1 MNNEKEKLVE
11 EKENIKIKEINEV
24 VNEDEKDIRKGNL
37 FISFFKSKLCLK
49 LIYYIVIIV
58 IALIFVNI
66 SNELEIELGDFG
78 SIVPM
83 LLHSLSF
90 MGFKWLPILSVIGIV
105 LIFFENK
112 FKEISKVYLIS
123 TFIITV
129 VSLLIQFII

>member
-24 VNEDEKDIRKGNL
+24 VNEDEKDVRKGNL

-49 LIYYIVIIV
+49 LIYYIIITV
-58 IALIFVNI
+58 IALNFVNI

>member
-1 MNNEKEKLVE
+1 MNKEKEKLVE

-24 VNEDEKDIRKGNL
+24 VNEDEKDVRKGNL

-49 LIYYIVIIV
+49 LIYYIVITI

>member
-1 MNNEKEKLVE
+1 MNKEKEKLVE
-11 EKENIKIKEINEV
+11 EKENIKIKEINKV
-24 VNEDEKDIRKGNL
+24 VNENEKEIKTDNL

-49 LIYYIVIIV
+49 LIYYIVITI

>member
-24 VNEDEKDIRKGNL
+24 VNEDDKDIRKGNL

-49 LIYYIVIIV
+49 LIYYIVITV

>member
-1 MNNEKEKLVE
+1 MNKEKEKLVE

-24 VNEDEKDIRKGNL
+24 VNEDEKEIKTGNL

-49 LIYYIVIIV
+49 LIYYIVITI

>member
-1 MNNEKEKLVE
+1 MKNKKEKLVE

-24 VNEDEKDIRKGNL
+24 VNEDEKDVRKGNL

-49 LIYYIVIIV
+49 LIYYIIITV

>member
-1 MNNEKEKLVE
+1 MNKEKEKLVE

-24 VNEDEKDIRKGNL
+24 VNENEKEIKTDNL

-49 LIYYIVIIV
+49 LIYYIVITI

>member
-1 MNNEKEKLVE
+1 MKKDKEKLVE
-11 EKENIKIKEINEV
+11 EKENIKIEEIDKV
-24 VNEDEKDIRKGNL
+24 VNEDEKDMKKGNL

-49 LIYYIVIIV
+49 FIYYVVILV
-58 IALIFVNI
+58 IALIFINI
-66 SNELEIELGDFG
+66 SNSLEIELGDFG

>member
-1 MNNEKEKLVE
+1 MKKDKEKLVE
-11 EKENIKIKEINEV
+11 EKENIKIEEIDKV
-24 VNEDEKDIRKGNL
+24 VNEDEKDMKKGNL

-49 LIYYIVIIV
+49 FIYYVVILV
-58 IALIFVNI
+58 IALIFINI
-66 SNELEIELGDFG
+66 SNSLEIELGDFG

-123 TFIITV
+123 TFLV
-129 VSLLIQFII
+129 IQFII

>member
-24 VNEDEKDIRKGNL
+24 VNEDEKDVRKGNL

-49 LIYYIVIIV
+49 LIYYIIITV

>member
-11 EKENIKIKEINEV
+11 EKENIKIKEINKV
-24 VNEDEKDIRKGNL
+24 VNENEKEIKTDNL

-49 LIYYIVIIV
+49 LIYYIVITI